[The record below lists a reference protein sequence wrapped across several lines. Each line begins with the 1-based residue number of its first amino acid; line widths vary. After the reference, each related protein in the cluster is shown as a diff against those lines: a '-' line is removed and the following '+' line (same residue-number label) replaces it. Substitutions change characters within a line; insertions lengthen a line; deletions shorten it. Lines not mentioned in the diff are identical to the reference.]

1 MNKVTVLTVIYII
14 IMTIFGIFHCNTI
27 TQFMYIIMLL
37 IYVSN
42 QLLYIVSVVVYIS
55 HDPESD
61 TITKHF
67 FYPVKNYNNNY

>member
-1 MNKVTVLTVIYII
+1 MHT
-14 IMTIFGIFHCNTI
+14 
-27 TQFMYIIMLL
+27 IMLL
-37 IYVSN
+37 IYVSD

-67 FYPVKNYNNNY
+67 FHPVKNYNNNY